1 LELLRRFREIE
12 VGLTV
17 TTSDEGIRKIF
28 EPNSPPINERI
39 KTLEKLYSAGLK
51 TFAMIAPL
59 LPGSE
64 GLVMQLRGIV
74 DYVLV
79 DRMNYHYADWVY
91 RKNKLEYAM
100 TDNFFERK
108 KMELAKLLKREKI
121 PYKLL
126 F

>member
-59 LPGSE
+59 LPGAE
-64 GLVMQLRGIV
+64 GLVMQLRERV
-74 DYVLV
+74 DYVLI